1 MDEDRTPAELA
12 AQPLDEVDAVMLRE
26 VRALFETTDPV
37 PADLTER
44 VHFALALDAMFD
56 EVARMT
62 RVPLDAMAA
71 RGESTATR
79 TETITF
85 SAERLTAMVTVN
97 RLGPGRLRMDGWLA
111 PPEPLVVSLRTKGRD
126 DRDVDADDQGW
137 FSFDGLEEGF
147 AQLRIFSADHPDD
160 AVVTPLFQL

>member
-1 MDEDRTPAELA
+1 MDEDRMQSELA
-12 AQPLDEVDAVMLRE
+12 AQPLDDTDAAMLRE

-37 PADLTER
+37 PADLAER

-71 RGESTATR
+71 RGDAAATR

-97 RLGPGRLRMDGWLA
+97 RLGAGRLRMDGWLA
-111 PPEPLVVSLRTKGRD
+111 PPEPLRVSLRMKGRD
-126 DRDVDADDQGW
+126 DRDVGADDQGR
-137 FSFDGLEEGF
+137 FSFDDLEEGF
-147 AQLRIFSADHPDD
+147 AQLRIFPADHPDD